1 MSTKNYEVK
10 ELKKYPFS
18 KKALNAMLAATVA
31 LSPMVATGIAFQPTT
46 VEAATTLPDAYNRLK
61 LIYSK
66 LTVPQKAEIRKA
78 AEGLTQLTKEDWKS
92 VLTTEQAAKMDAALD
107 GRGVTADEVI
117 EGFTFLVYNLTAKD
131 IEAQLATYKES
142 PEYKEFE
149 NVMGDGT
156 TDRIVQF
163 VMDAEKEVWKK
174 SPSEIFEAL
183 RTGSLEGLMIEIRD
197 NLIKT
202 NPTHAKLNSDIGTK
216 LGTSLEG
223 IFDLNNR
230 ILAKLVSKGLI
241 TSTELTSIKESFIDA
256 AFAAGNP
263 NPPVV
268 VDPGTGGG
276 TPVIPPVKP
285 PVTPPSNPQLPD
297 GSTEVIP
304 GKTPSG
310 QSELTTNIPDEA
322 VSGLAN
328 LITPTNNTILVNLEV
343 PKAGEVLKAQ
353 VPANLFIEAGKKSE
367 NAVVEIKTEDA
378 SYKLPASQV
387 NVADLAS
394 KLGVTADNVKIN
406 ISVNVV
412 EATEIKDGVT
422 VVSKVI
428 EFKVEAVS
436 GDKTEPIKTFSTYVE
451 RSITGDNNFDSNK
464 SVGVKVEENGTL
476 VPVPTLFDE
485 NDATIKSL
493 TNSKYTIV
501 QNNITFSDVN
511 KPWHEKQYIE
521 TLANKLIIQGKTD
534 SQGKPNGTFAPG
546 EDMTRAQFT
555 SMLVKALALPSK
567 KSGKSFSDVKESDW
581 FKDALDTAYEYNII
595 SGKPDGSFAP
605 NESVTRSQVAIMLHR
620 AMEINFIND
629 MTKVN
634 TDKKEFTDVAKLD
647 EKTKAAIEAIY
658 EAGIISGKPNGTFD
672 PNGKTLRNQMAKM
685 LAEFLISAKLMNKI
699 K

>member
-1 MSTKNYEVK
+1 VTLHRNVYKNYEVK

-18 KKALNAMLAATVA
+18 KKAISAMLAATVA
-31 LSPMVATGIAFQPTT
+31 LSPVLMTGNVFQPTK
-46 VEAATTLPDAYNRLK
+46 VEAATTDYASVQTLISFLNKVYDEVPNKKPFTDAKAVLDQQDWNALAKRIAVDTSVNTQESKELVAGLLELFSSTTVLDLEAKVEAFRTSPKQIANANKVFGENITVEKILKFVADVETTYLTSLTGVNLDNINETSMYLK
-61 LIYSK
+61 LVDAIV
-66 LTVPQKAEIRKA
+66 TVT
-78 AEGLTQLTKEDWKS
+78 GNTNDNT
-92 VLTTEQAAKMDAALD
+92 
-107 GRGVTADEVI
+107 VT
-117 EGFTFLVYNLTAKD
+117 
-131 IEAQLATYKES
+131 
-142 PEYKEFE
+142 
-149 NVMGDGT
+149 
-156 TDRIVQF
+156 
-163 VMDAEKEVWKK
+163 
-174 SPSEIFEAL
+174 
-183 RTGSLEGLMIEIRD
+183 D
-197 NLIKT
+197 NEL
-202 NPTHAKLNSDIGTK
+202 IGTK
-216 LGTSLEG
+216 FFSLVDE
-223 IFDLNNR
+223 IETLKV
-230 ILAKLVSKGLI
+230 LQEL
-241 TSTELTSIKESFIDA
+241 TELADA
-256 AFAAGNP
+256 DGEVRAALLIALKKVQ
-263 NPPVV
+263 PVV
-268 VDPGTGGG
+268 TL
-276 TPVIPPVKP
+276 P
-285 PVTPPSNPQLPD
+285 PVTPTPPPVIKDPVPGNNDHLPK
-297 GSTEVIP
+297 GTTIIIP
-304 GKTPSG
+304 GPVPG
-310 QSELTTNIPDEA
+310 QLITSIPAEKVSE
-322 VSGLAN
+322 LAN

-343 PKAGEVLKAQ
+343 AKAGETVKAQ
-353 VPANLFIEAGKKSE
+353 IPADLFTVVGDKNE